1 MKHLWYTV
9 KTAFK
14 WYTCVSR
21 EKMYTYVYKTTPYG
35 VSSVLHI
42 CAQFEND
49 IS

>member
-21 EKMYTYVYKTTPYG
+21 EKMYTYVYKTTTYG
-35 VSSVLHI
+35 VSTVLHI
-42 CAQFEND
+42 GAQLEND